1 MKNKLLILLISIV
14 FISFLTNNLFPKNKN
29 IKALRQVVWLE
40 QEWAIDHWKTYFKEI
55 SFYDEEDKLVLEVA
69 QILSNDIWVDSRK
82 TIYYYNEDKQLIK
95 KETYSYSD
103 KDWEL
108 TDSIIY
114 KYNLRGK
121 MIENIQR
128 LKIEDTWTDY
138 LKYNFFYDEND
149 NDTLEIKWK
158 YIDNKWEYF
167 YKIEKVWK
175 NKEKVQTI
183 LYMIYDNDWL
193 QKTKNIYT
201 YNSLNLLDNILT
213 YAWINY
219 DWMYSSRV
227 LYLYD
232 ENNRLIEQIYQLPTD
247 TGWENQQS
255 YATIYDAEGN
265 EAVLIT
271 FQWRNGIKEGFQR
284 SIRESYL
291 SVDDY
296 NLQNSNISF
305 EIYPNPTQNYTNILF
320 KGIVGNVKINIFNIL
335 GSLVYSDYKTVDID
349 DIFINNLNL
358 SNFENGIYFINVETM
373 GTHLIKPLII
383 NK

>member
-1 MKNKLLILLISIV
+1 MKNIILFLSVIFVLISMP
-14 FISFLTNNLFPKNKN
+14 LNNLFPKNNN
-29 IKALRQVVWLE
+29 IKALREVVWLE
-40 QEWAIDHWKTYFKEI
+40 QEWEIDHWRTYFKEI
-55 SFYDEEDKLVLEVA
+55 SYYDEEDKLVLEVA
-69 QILSNDIWVDSRK
+69 QILSNDIWIDSRK
-82 TIYYYNEDKQLIK
+82 TIYYYSDDKQLMK

-128 LKIEDTWTDY
+128 LKIEDSWSDY

-158 YIDNKWEYF
+158 NIDNKWEYF
-167 YKIEKVWK
+167 YKIEKIWK
-175 NKEKVQTI
+175 NNKKVQTI

-201 YNSLNLLDNILT
+201 YNSLDLLDNILT

-232 ENNRLIEQIYQLPTD
+232 EKNRLIEQIYQLPTD

-271 FQWRNGIKEGFQR
+271 FQWRNGKKEGFQR

-291 SVDDY
+291 SVDDFKPK
-296 NLQNSNISF
+296 NNNISI
-305 EIYPNPTQNYTNILF
+305 EIYPNPTKNYTNILLE
-320 KGIVGNVKINIFNIL
+320 GIRGNVKINIFNIL
-335 GSLVYSDYKTVDID
+335 GTIVYTEYKIID
-349 DIFINNLNL
+349 DDNIFINNLNVSIL
-358 SNFENGIYFINVETM
+358 ENGFYFIDIENMESHFV
-373 GTHLIKPLII
+373 KPLII
-383 NK
+383 FK